1 MDRNYLLKS
10 PFRAAKAARLI
21 AKSID
26 VLLMLAVAFIFYPF
40 GVIIAVAYGSICD
53 SLGAGQSLG
62 KKYLGFCVI
71 SLEDGRP
78 CSFKQSLIR
87 NLPITLPLAFLIFP
101 ILGWILFIILGGI
114 LFGFEA
120 YLIIKLDSGHRLG
133 DVIADTTVLAMTGNG
148 VLVKKPQYSWFGPE
162 SS

>member
-10 PFRAAKAARLI
+10 PFRAAKAARII
-21 AKSID
+21 AKAID
-26 VLLMLAVAFIFYPF
+26 LSLMLLVSFLFYPF
-40 GVIIAVAYGSICD
+40 GVIIAVGYGSICD
-53 SLGAGQSLG
+53 SFGAGQSLG

-78 CSFKQSLIR
+78 CSLKQSLVR

-101 ILGWILFIILGGI
+101 ILGWVLCFILSSI
-114 LFGFEA
+114 LFGFET
-120 YLIIKLDSGHRLG
+120 YLILKLDSGHRLG
-133 DVIADTTVLAMTGNG
+133 DVIADTSVMAITGNS
-148 VLVKKPQYSWFGPE
+148 VMVKKPQYSWFGPE